1 MTTAPS
7 KPALRDQFPHSS
19 VPKWGGTKSNLHHQS
34 RRPPL
39 HFSHTP
45 PPRVSELGNRSDH
58 AAARFSSDAVS
69 NGGASRLGSR
79 SSFVDATNY
88 QRTAPKPEKVQG
100 GDEVGGV
107 GVEAA
112 AVEVAEKQW
121 NLRPRRVA
129 VKTAIEIVVPGGG
142 CVKRGEAAGEKVME
156 EGERKGKSVRLRS
169 VVEGTG
175 IERGKKQR
183 FWISLSREEIE
194 EDVYALTGGRPARRP
209 RKRAK
214 NVQKN
219 LDVGDSNFD
228 MNLFPGLWLAGVS
241 PECYRALD
249 TPVKGRH
256 DHNDTSSNYRIFL
269 LRLIVRTLDS
279 DDILRFGYLLRVG
292 AYASR
297 RKYCNLAK
305 VTWAMEHFSRYN
317 WRISQDSMYRSITF
331 AILKVYF

>member
-7 KPALRDQFPHSS
+7 KPALRDEFPHSS
-19 VPKWGGTKSNLHHQS
+19 IPKWGGTKSNLHHQS

-39 HFSHTP
+39 HFSPPPP

-58 AAARFSSDAVS
+58 AAARFYPDAVS
-69 NGGASRLGSR
+69 NGAASTLGSR

-88 QRTAPKPEKVQG
+88 QRTAPTPEKVQG
-100 GDEVGGV
+100 GDEAGGV

-121 NLRPRRVA
+121 NLRPRRVG

-156 EGERKGKSVRLRS
+156 EGERKGKSVRLRR
-169 VVEGTG
+169 EQGQ
-175 IERGKKQR
+175 RGR
-183 FWISLSREEIE
+183 FWIALSREEIE
-194 EDVYALTGGRPARRP
+194 EDVYALTGGRLARRP
-209 RKRAK
+209 RKRAN

-228 MNLFPGLWLAGVS
+228 MNLFPGLWFAGVS

-249 TPVKGRH
+249 TPQLRCQWLIITEYSHTPHMPRSGY
-256 DHNDTSSNYRIFL
+256 NIPEYDT
-269 LRLIVRTLDS
+269 
-279 DDILRFGYLLRVG
+279 
-292 AYASR
+292 
-297 RKYCNLAK
+297 
-305 VTWAMEHFSRYN
+305 
-317 WRISQDSMYRSITF
+317 
-331 AILKVYF
+331 